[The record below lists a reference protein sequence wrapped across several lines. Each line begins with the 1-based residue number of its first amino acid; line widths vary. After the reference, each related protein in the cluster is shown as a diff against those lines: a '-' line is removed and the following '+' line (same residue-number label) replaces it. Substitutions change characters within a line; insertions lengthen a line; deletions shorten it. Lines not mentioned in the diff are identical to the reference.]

1 VQHRAGIDRSAEHKY
16 PQFPH
21 FRLDHF
27 VDMVGVTGSIP
38 VAPTNK
44 RLGNRQLRRH
54 SSRHARLVMPEQ
66 AAIGAQKPDR
76 VRCQHAARLQKPVT
90 VSASAI
96 RMGQCC
102 LGEVACR
109 ESAAVCIIL

>member
-1 VQHRAGIDRSAEHKY
+1 MPWAPLAWRGMAWEGAE
-16 PQFPH
+16 
-21 FRLDHF
+21 LAL
-27 VDMVGVTGSIP
+27 DMVGVTGSIP

>member
-1 VQHRAGIDRSAEHKY
+1 
-16 PQFPH
+16 
-21 FRLDHF
+21 
-27 VDMVGVTGSIP
+27 
-38 VAPTNK
+38 
-44 RLGNRQLRRH
+44 
-54 SSRHARLVMPEQ
+54 VMPEQ
-66 AAIGAQKPDR
+66 AAIGA
-76 VRCQHAARLQKPVT
+76 QKPVT